1 MRISVS
7 FNLEPFIMSKSEYS
21 IEDFVLDTEFKKWVL
36 NPDAETKTYWE
47 EYLHRNPSKYQD
59 IVLARKILLNL
70 SRKTITVSE
79 NRIDVAWSNIEKSID
94 EMDSNEFVGNII
106 PLDSHSSLKKY
117 VTPTGQVFI
126 FSQFYKTAA
135 ILAVAFMLAVSFSYL
150 SEPEVTLLSEIP
162 IEYEEHFVPPGVK
175 SNLTL
180 RDGSKVVLNSGST
193 IRYIK
198 NFENH
203 QREIELT
210 GEAYF
215 EVSKDPKRPFI
226 VRTGQIS
233 TQVLGTS
240 FNIKAFE
247 NEMLEVSLL
256 TGQVEV
262 KVDLAIPQRIN
273 LVPGEALRF
282 EPEKKGIQKGRFE
295 KDKVLAWT
303 QKTIV
308 FDQTQMVEIKRVLE
322 NWYGVEI
329 QFLNQ
334 PARDLEISARFND
347 QSLKDVLEGLSYSAR
362 FEFEIQKE
370 KVFLQFK

>member
-1 MRISVS
+1 LRISVS

>member
-1 MRISVS
+1 
-7 FNLEPFIMSKSEYS
+7 MSKSEYS

-70 SRKTITVSE
+70 SRKTMTVSE
-79 NRIDVAWSNIEKSID
+79 NRIDVAWSNIEKSIG

-215 EVSKDPKRPFI
+215 EVTKDPKRPFI

-282 EPEKKGIQKGRFE
+282 EPEKKNIQKGRFE
-295 KDKVLAWT
+295 QDKVLAWT

-334 PARDLEISARFND
+334 PARNLEISARFND